1 MEEKT
6 FIGMKPSV
14 VFGLTWILFP
24 FGIVA
29 LAVDH
34 AKMTKNDKQQ
44 IVSAFVFDGLLTIFS
59 IVMSIIDSVLTAT
72 TNGNVWW
79 FDLIGLPIYI
89 VAFVFWLI
97 SMIKAF
103 KGDDYHCPI
112 AWALAGAFLKDDAKE
127 AEAKPEEVTEEA
139 PKEEEAKEE

>member
-34 AKMTKNDKQQ
+34 KKMTKNDKQQ
-44 IVSAFVFDGLLTIFS
+44 IVSAFV
-59 IVMSIIDSVLTAT
+59 MSIIDSVLTAS

-103 KGDDYHCPI
+103 KGEDYHCPI
-112 AWALAGAFLKDDAKE
+112 AWALAGTFLKDDAKE

-139 PKEEEAKEE
+139 PKEDEAKEE